1 MTNYKKGRTPKMQH
15 YAALRTPDGAFIY
28 KEPKNGTDFSL
39 EELQEFVGGDIEI
52 ITLADDLIMVV
63 NEEGKLFDLP
73 FNEAATEILRGC
85 SINSTNDYIVG
96 SALICESC
104 LVK

>member
-1 MTNYKKGRTPKMQH
+1 MINYKKGQTPKMQH
-15 YAALRTPDGAFIY
+15 YAAVRTPDGAFIY

-39 EELQEFVGGDIEI
+39 EELQEFVGGYIET
-52 ITLADDLIMVV
+52 ITLLDDLIMVV
-63 NEEGKLFDLP
+63 NEEGKLLGLP
-73 FNEAATEILRGC
+73 FNKAATEILWYH
-85 SINSTNDYIVG
+85 TNNTDDYIAG